1 VIVAVEL
8 RHLRYFVAVAEE
20 LHFGRAAQRL
30 FLSQPSLSSQ
40 IRQLEV
46 EVGCPLFERTT
57 REVRL
62 TPAGEA
68 LLAHA
73 HELLAGV
80 EGALSAARGAAGV
93 LKGELRLRCSFGGQH
108 AVEPLLAGF
117 RAAHP
122 AVVTHVLLG
131 HDAELLDEVRAGR
144 ADGAFIWEHDE
155 DAELETLLVVAEP
168 GGVVLPVGHRL
179 AGLEAVPRED
189 LRGERIVLFEREIG
203 PRIVR
208 RLERLVWGDG
218 EPPEELIVR
227 IRASTAAQEALQDA
241 VAEGQGISLVTQ
253 RVFELGHPA
262 ETTYRP
268 LDPPFAGR
276 LFFVWRPR
284 PAPLLDALVTAL
296 RCAAG

>member
-1 VIVAVEL
+1 LSVAIEL

-20 LHFGRAAQRL
+20 LHFGRAARRL

-40 IRQLEV
+40 IRQLEA

-73 HELLAGV
+73 RELLAGV
-80 EGALSAARGAAGV
+80 ERALLAARGAAGV

-108 AVEPLLAGF
+108 AVEPLLGGF

-131 HDAELLDEVRAGR
+131 HDAELLEEVRAGR
-144 ADGAFIWEHDE
+144 ADGAFVWEFEE

-179 AGLEAVPRED
+179 ADLAVVPREE
-189 LRGERIVLFEREIG
+189 LRGERVVLFEREIG

-208 RLERLVWGDG
+208 RLEWLLWGEG

-241 VAEGQGISLVTQ
+241 VAEGRGISLVTK

-262 ETTYRP
+262 DTVYRP

-276 LFFVWRPR
+276 LFFVWRPD
-284 PAPLLDALVTAL
+284 PAPLRDALVRAL
-296 RCAAG
+296 GSAES

>member
-1 VIVAVEL
+1 MGVEL

-40 IRQLEV
+40 IRQLEA
-46 EVGCPLFERTT
+46 EVGSPLFERTT

-68 LLAHA
+68 LLERARD
-73 HELLAGV
+73 LLADV
-80 EGALSAARGAAGV
+80 ETALSAARSAAGV

-122 AVVTHVLLG
+122 AVLTHVLLG
-131 HDAELLDEVRAGR
+131 HDAELLGDVRAGR
-144 ADGAFIWEHDE
+144 ADGAFLWELEE
-155 DAELETLLVVAEP
+155 DAELETLLVAAEP
-168 GGVVLPVGHRL
+168 AGAVLPVGHRL
-179 AGLEAVPRED
+179 VDLEVVPRED
-189 LRGERIVLFEREIG
+189 LRGERVVLFDRELG

-208 RLERLVWGDG
+208 RLERLIWGDS

-227 IRASTAAQEALQDA
+227 IQSSTAAQEALQDA
-241 VAEGQGISLVTQ
+241 VAEGLGISLVTR

-276 LFFVWRPR
+276 LFFVWRR
-284 PAPLLDALVTAL
+284 APAPVRDALVTAL
-296 RCAAG
+296 SSDAA